1 MLITPTTKRQRESPT
16 QLAIADLSVKRG
28 VVKQLNDDGCYCPI
42 DLDAPFV
49 LTDKPPD
56 YNSIPYYWRR
66 VAGAGYCRKAYIST
80 LGKPRS
86 AINCAR
92 TSVAFE
98 AVPEPDNAWDPC
110 AVRLDLNGKK
120 AGYVNASAAPRL
132 YSIARYWEF
141 QGKRLVLPGAIWFD
155 LSEGNENYDLN
166 SWVALPT
173 VQEVKNHIPVDLI
186 IQELVS
192 WWKNAPQDIRDDLE
206 ESHFHL
212 SHKVHRHLVD
222 NHHLIPHVPLEGEAE
237 GPSPLVVDWA
247 LAEIRSMFYEEK
259 AAKRALERQQ
269 FEADVVERVRAGM
282 SYTAT
287 ARALGVSPPTVSKIA
302 KKHGIKSTR
311 NATNAS
317 QIVERCRTALSLQ
330 SSGMSVAE
338 VAEAMG
344 VSARSAEK
352 LLGNGRFYASP
363 SDYPERLRL
372 AEHQICGKLGRMEA
386 SERQRRQARRDA
398 SVLTYLRLEEAQNQG
413 QCQ

>member
-1 MLITPTTKRQRESPT
+1 MLITPTAMRQRESPT
-16 QLAIADLSVKRG
+16 RPAKAELSDKRG
-28 VVKQLNDDGCYCPI
+28 IVKQLNDDGYYCPI

-49 LTDKPPD
+49 LTDEPPD

-66 VAGAGYCRKAYIST
+66 VAGAGYCKKAYIST

-86 AINCAR
+86 AISCAR

-98 AVPEPDNAWDPC
+98 AVPEPNNAWDPC

-132 YSIARYWEF
+132 YSIARYWEL
-141 QGKRLVLPGAIWFD
+141 QGKRLVLPGVIWFD
-155 LSEGNENYDLN
+155 LSEGSENYDLN

-206 ESHFHL
+206 ESYFHL
-212 SHKVHRHLVD
+212 SHKVHRHLTD
-222 NHHLIPHVPLEGEAE
+222 NHHLIPHVPLEGAAE

-247 LAEIRSMFYEEK
+247 LAEIRSIFYEEK
-259 AAKRALERQQ
+259 AEKQALERQQ
-269 FEADVVERVRAGM
+269 FEADVVEKVRTGM

-287 ARALGVSPPTVSKIA
+287 AKALGVSPPTVSKIA
-302 KKHGIKSTR
+302 KKYGIQSTR
-311 NATNAS
+311 NTTDVAR
-317 QIVERCRTALSLQ
+317 IVERCRTALSLQ

-338 VAEAMG
+338 VGEAMG

-363 SDYPERLRL
+363 RDYPERLRL
-372 AEHQICGKLGRMEA
+372 AE
-386 SERQRRQARRDA
+386 RQLRGQLECDLEISADKKRQAHRDA
-398 SVLTYLRLEEAQNQG
+398 AVLTYLRTEQPQS
-413 QCQ
+413 

>member
-1 MLITPTTKRQRESPT
+1 M
-16 QLAIADLSVKRG
+16 
-28 VVKQLNDDGCYCPI
+28 KQLNDDGYYCPI
-42 DLDAPFV
+42 DLNVPFT
-49 LTDKPPD
+49 LTEEPPD

-66 VAGAGYCRKAYIST
+66 VAGAGHCRETYKSIF
-80 LGKPRS
+80 GS
-86 AINCAR
+86 ARNIIDRAQI
-92 TSVAFE
+92 SVAFE
-98 AVPEPDNAWDPC
+98 AMPEPDNPWDPC

-120 AGYVNASAAPRL
+120 AGYVNAGAAPKV
-132 YSIARYWEF
+132 YSIARYWEL
-141 QGKRLVLPGAIWFD
+141 QGKKCLLPGIFWLEVD
-155 LSEGNENYDLN
+155 EGEREHFNLN
-166 SWVALPT
+166 SWVVLPT
-173 VQEVKNHIPVDLI
+173 VQEVKNHVPVDLI

-206 ESHFHL
+206 KSYFHL

-222 NHHLIPHVPLEGEAE
+222 NHHLIPHVPLEGAAE

-247 LAEIRSMFYEEK
+247 LAEIRSMRYEEK

-287 ARALGVSPPTVSKIA
+287 ARALGVSTPTVSKIA

-372 AEHQICGKLGRMEA
+372 AEHQLHGQLKHDLEV
-386 SERQRRQARRDA
+386 SEDKKRQARRDA